1 MENLPDELITL
12 ILDNLS
18 VHDVN
23 QFIRASKYSGSTIVD
38 DPNFWLTNIHQRFG
52 VSFTLSEA
60 LKRFTQLWEQGV
72 LINANVM
79 LAVVNEKGKEIVS
92 PLGKLIIY
100 PQDTI
105 GHLVKSLKEKFGHYF
120 HIRLAELQEPDL
132 YEFEDRYLSTTRI
145 FHFPKIRERESN
157 TGILVFDPQLTHYFP
172 NLYLFDI
179 DRKIGF
185 WILHQ
190 LRDLPPPPYL
200 EIIVKEVELTDQEI
214 AILDEYFLNPIHN

>member
-1 MENLPDELITL
+1 MENLPDELVGL
-12 ILDNLS
+12 ILNNLS
-18 VHDVN
+18 VDN
-23 QFIRASKYSGSTIVD
+23 INRFIKTSKYSGSNIVD
-38 DPNFWLTNIHQRFG
+38 DPNFWLANIHQRFG
-52 VSFTLSEA
+52 VSFTLPEA

-79 LAVVNEKGKEIVS
+79 LAITNDQGEEIVS
-92 PLGKLIIY
+92 PLGKLVIY

-105 GHLVKSLKEKFGHYF
+105 GDLVTSLKEKFGHYF

-132 YEFEDRYLSTTRI
+132 YEFEDRYFSTTRI
-145 FHFPKIRERESN
+145 FHFPTIRERERN

-179 DRKIGF
+179 DRKLGF

-190 LRDLPPPPYL
+190 LRYLPLPPDL
-200 EIIVKEVELTDQEI
+200 EIIVKKVKLTDQEI
-214 AILDEYFLNPIHN
+214 AILDEYF